1 MRLFAAT
8 ILALG
13 LLLGAPAGA
22 KVVAADED
30 EADAVDEVELF
41 IIGNTAFTLYHEFG
55 HALVDELALPV
66 LGREEDAVD
75 NLATLVMIPDEDDDD
90 TQVDLIFA
98 AAEGWL
104 LSHADNGD
112 GDLPFWDEHGLD
124 LQRFYSV
131 VCMTYGSD
139 PETFREMAE
148 AAELPAG
155 RRDRCPSEF
164 ERTAA
169 SWLQVL
175 EPHFAGKKRSGEPVR
190 VVYGKPGRKFA
201 HLEKM
206 LKDWGLV
213 EDIAQDIA
221 DTFVLPHPLTVRVK
235 SCGEA
240 NAFWDPDKRSVTL
253 CYELVDYFETLAR
266 KDMAN

>member
-8 ILALG
+8 VVALG

-22 KVVAADED
+22 KTAVPDDDDE
-30 EADAVDEVELF
+30 VDEVELF
-41 IIGNTAFTLYHEFG
+41 IVGNTAFTLYHEFG
-55 HALVDELALPV
+55 HALVDELGLPV

-75 NLATLVMIPDEDDDD
+75 NLATLVMIPDEEDDD

-104 LSHADNGD
+104 LSHNHNSDD
-112 GDLPFWDEHGLD
+112 DLPFWDEHGLD
-124 LQRFYSV
+124 LQRFYAI

-139 PETFREMAE
+139 PDTFQEMAE
-148 AAELPAG
+148 SAELPAD
-155 RRDRCPSEF
+155 RRDRCPTEF

-169 SWLQVL
+169 SWLKVL
-175 EPHFAGKKRSGEPVR
+175 EPHFASGKRSGKPVR

-213 EDIAQDIA
+213 QDIAQDIA
-221 DTFVLPHPLTVRVK
+221 DTFVLPHPLTVHIK

-240 NAFWDPDKRSVTL
+240 NAFWEPDKRSVTL
-253 CYELVDYFETLAR
+253 CYELVEYFEMLAR
-266 KDMAN
+266 EDMEP